1 MQNPLIAR
9 GTVCREIG
17 TSRFVMKRVTV
28 IVLVLAGL
36 VFAAALIGLLF
47 FSWRPATLRIAV
59 GPPGSEDVKVI
70 QEIAQAFTRERHY
83 VRLRVMVTA
92 DAAESAAVIGRH
104 DADLAVVRSD
114 VNLPSDALS
123 VAIFRKNLV
132 VLWLPNGGKGQK
144 KESGITKVANLAGRK
159 VGVIGKTPA
168 NVDLLKIIL
177 TESGVDPDKVN
188 IVQFATNEL
197 GDALRSQKVDALMA
211 VGPVDSKI
219 TADAIAATTKPN
231 VAPTFIPVDAAE
243 IIARKHP
250 IYESAEIAAGAL
262 GANPARPDDDVTTIG
277 VNHLIVARKALSE
290 MTVTAFTKQ
299 LFAIRHSLQ
308 GEFPGVANI
317 QVPDTDKA
325 AAIPAHPGAAAFID
339 GNERTFLDRY
349 GDYMWFG
356 LMILSGLASGG
367 AWLRSYMRR
376 DERIHNTELRNRL
389 LEMIA
394 AVRETG
400 SLTELDLMQK
410 EADDILRDTL
420 NCFEDGAVAEDT
432 LSAFNIALDQF
443 HNAVEDRKSW
453 LADSLSN
460 RRRSAAV

>member
-1 MQNPLIAR
+1 
-9 GTVCREIG
+9 
-17 TSRFVMKRVTV
+17 MKRLTFF
-28 IVLVLAGL
+28 VLFAAGL
-36 VFAAALIGLLF
+36 VFTAALIGLLF

-70 QEIAQAFTRERHY
+70 QEIAQAFARERHY

-104 DADLAVVRSD
+104 DADLAVVRAD

-132 VLWLPNGGKGQK
+132 VLWLPSGGKGQK
-144 KESGITKVANLAGRK
+144 KESSITKVANLSGRK
-159 VGVIGKTPA
+159 IGVIGKTPA

-188 IVQFATNEL
+188 VVQFATTEL

-219 TADAIAATTKPN
+219 TSDAIAATTKPN

-290 MTVTAFTKQ
+290 LTVTAFTKQ

-308 GEFPGVANI
+308 SDFPGVANI

-325 AAIPAHPGAAAFID
+325 AAIPAHPGAAAYID

-349 GDYMWFG
+349 GDFMWFG
-356 LMILSGLASGG
+356 LMILSGVASGG

-376 DERIHNTELRNRL
+376 DERAHNTALRNRL
-389 LEMIA
+389 VDMIA

-410 EADDILRDTL
+410 DADDILRDTL

-453 LADSLSN
+453 LADSLSS
-460 RRRSAAV
+460 RRRTAV

>member
-1 MQNPLIAR
+1 
-9 GTVCREIG
+9 
-17 TSRFVMKRVTV
+17 MKRATF
-28 IVLVLAGL
+28 IVLFAGGL

-83 VRLRVMVTA
+83 VRLQVMVTA

-104 DADLAVVRSD
+104 EADLAVVRAD
-114 VNLPSDALS
+114 VNMPSDALS
-123 VAIFRKNLV
+123 VAIFRKNVV
-132 VLWLPNGGKGQK
+132 VLWLPNGLKGQK
-144 KESGITKVANLAGRK
+144 KESSITKIANLSGRK

-177 TESGVDPDKVN
+177 AESGVAPDKVEV
-188 IVQFATNEL
+188 VQFATNEL
-197 GDALRSQKVDALMA
+197 GDALRSQKVDAMMS

-219 TADAIAATTKPN
+219 TADAIAATTKAN
-231 VAPTFIPVDAAE
+231 AAVTFLPVDAAE
-243 IIARKHP
+243 IVARKHP
-250 IYESAEIAAGAL
+250 IYESTEIAAGAL
-262 GANPARPDDDVTTIG
+262 GATPARPDDDVTTIG
-277 VNHLIVARKALSE
+277 VNHLIVARKTLSE
-290 MTVTAFTKQ
+290 LTVTAFTKQ

-308 GEFPGVANI
+308 ADFPGVANI

-325 AAIPAHPGAAAFID
+325 AAIPAHPGAAAYID

-356 LMILSGLASGG
+356 LMILSGLASGA

-376 DERIHNTELRNRL
+376 DERIHNTALRNRL
-389 LEMIA
+389 LDMIV

-443 HNAVEDRKSW
+443 HNAVEDRKAW
-453 LADSLSN
+453 LADSMSS

>member
-1 MQNPLIAR
+1 
-9 GTVCREIG
+9 
-17 TSRFVMKRVTV
+17 MKRATF
-28 IVLVLAGL
+28 IVLFAAGL

-59 GPPGSEDVKVI
+59 GPPGSEDVKVV
-70 QEIAQAFTRERHY
+70 QEIAQAFARERHY

-104 DADLAVVRSD
+104 DADLAVVRAD
-114 VNLPSDALS
+114 VNMPSDALS
-123 VAIFRKNLV
+123 VAIFRKNIV
-132 VLWLPNGGKGQK
+132 VLWLPSGLKGQK
-144 KESGITKVANLAGRK
+144 KESSITKVANLSGHK

-168 NVDLLKIIL
+168 NVELLKIIL
-177 TESGVDPDKVN
+177 TESGVAPDKVQV
-188 IVQFATNEL
+188 VQFATNEL
-197 GDALRSQKVDALMA
+197 GDVLRSQKVDALMA

-219 TADAIAATTKPN
+219 TADAIAETTKPN
-231 VAPTFIPVDAAE
+231 AAPTFIPVDAAE

-250 IYESAEIAAGAL
+250 IYESSEIAAGAL

-277 VNHLIVARKALSE
+277 VNHLIVARKTLSE
-290 MTVTAFTKQ
+290 LTVTAFTKQ

-308 GEFPGVANI
+308 SDFPGVANI

-325 AAIPAHPGAAAFID
+325 AAIPAHPGAAAYID

-349 GDYMWFG
+349 GDYMWFA
-356 LMILSGLASGG
+356 LMILSGVASGG

-376 DERIHNTELRNRL
+376 DERIHNTALRNRL
-389 LEMIA
+389 LDMIA

-443 HNAVEDRKSW
+443 HNAVDDRKSW
-453 LADSLSN
+453 LADSMSS

>member
-1 MQNPLIAR
+1 
-9 GTVCREIG
+9 
-17 TSRFVMKRVTV
+17 
-28 IVLVLAGL
+28 
-36 VFAAALIGLLF
+36 
-47 FSWRPATLRIAV
+47 
-59 GPPGSEDVKVI
+59 
-70 QEIAQAFTRERHY
+70 
-83 VRLRVMVTA
+83 
-92 DAAESAAVIGRH
+92 
-104 DADLAVVRSD
+104 
-114 VNLPSDALS
+114 
-123 VAIFRKNLV
+123 
-132 VLWLPNGGKGQK
+132 
-144 KESGITKVANLAGRK
+144 
-159 VGVIGKTPA
+159 VIGKTPA

-177 TESGVDPDKVN
+177 TESGVAPEKVD
-188 IVQFATNEL
+188 IVQFATTEL

-219 TADAIAATTKPN
+219 TADAIAATTKAN
-231 VAPTFIPVDAAE
+231 AAVTFLPIDAAE

-262 GANPARPDDDVTTIG
+262 GATPARPDDDVTTIG
-277 VNHLIVARKALSE
+277 VNHLIVARKTLSE
-290 MTVTAFTKQ
+290 LTVTAFTKQ

-308 GEFPGVANI
+308 SDFPGVANI

-325 AAIPAHPGAAAFID
+325 AAIPAHPGAAAYID

-349 GDYMWFG
+349 GDYMWFA
-356 LMILSGLASGG
+356 LMILSGLASGA

-389 LEMIA
+389 LDMIA

-453 LADSLSN
+453 LADSLSS
-460 RRRSAAV
+460 RRRSTAV